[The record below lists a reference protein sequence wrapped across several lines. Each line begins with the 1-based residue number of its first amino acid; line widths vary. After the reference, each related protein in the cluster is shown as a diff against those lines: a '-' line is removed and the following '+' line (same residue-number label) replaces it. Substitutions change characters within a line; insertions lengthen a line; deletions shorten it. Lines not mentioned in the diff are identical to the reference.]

1 MKMSEKQDF
10 KECSEC
16 GEFRA
21 EYHEWDCSGTWTS
34 EDYCNAGHDLEDTD
48 PNSCKDYWV
57 K

>member
-1 MKMSEKQDF
+1 MSEKQDF

-48 PNSCKDYWV
+48 SNSCKDYWV